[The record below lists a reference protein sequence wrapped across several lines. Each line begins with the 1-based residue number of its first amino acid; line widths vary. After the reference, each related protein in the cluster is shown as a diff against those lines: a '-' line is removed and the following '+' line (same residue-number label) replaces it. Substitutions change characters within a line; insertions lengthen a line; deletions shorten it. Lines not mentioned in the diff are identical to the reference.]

1 MGIAR
6 RATLGVK
13 YNNRDISK
21 DISKF
26 IKSFSVQEVISGEA
40 DSADITLEDREEL
53 WQGDWL
59 PERGATVDIAINLL
73 AWADAMDDKS
83 LDLGKFQIDEI
94 QNTISP
100 NEVKLKLVS
109 IPNNSALRSVLK
121 TKAWEKTKL
130 SVIAKD
136 IADNAKLEL
145 FYDTQEDP
153 VQERAEQSEQTDL
166 SFLMKLC
173 QDAGLALKVSD
184 EKIIIFDVEKYEE
197 AEPVLKVTKGKT
209 AIISFSATATIHEI
223 YKAAHV
229 KYKHGQNEEYMEYT
243 CTAPDKKEGLTLEIN
258 EKVENLAEAE
268 KLAKKKLREKNKDE
282 IQISLTIPGSFS
294 FMASNTIELEGFH
307 FYDGKYII
315 TRSSHDIGS
324 GYSTKVEL
332 RRCINGY

>member
-136 IADNAKLEL
+136 IA
-145 FYDTQEDP
+145 
-153 VQERAEQSEQTDL
+153 V
-166 SFLMKLC
+166 
-173 QDAGLALKVSD
+173 
-184 EKIIIFDVEKYEE
+184 KI
-197 AEPVLKVTKGKT
+197 
-209 AIISFSATATIHEI
+209 
-223 YKAAHV
+223 
-229 KYKHGQNEEYMEYT
+229 
-243 CTAPDKKEGLTLEIN
+243 
-258 EKVENLAEAE
+258 
-268 KLAKKKLREKNKDE
+268 
-282 IQISLTIPGSFS
+282 
-294 FMASNTIELEGFH
+294 
-307 FYDGKYII
+307 
-315 TRSSHDIGS
+315 
-324 GYSTKVEL
+324 
-332 RRCINGY
+332 